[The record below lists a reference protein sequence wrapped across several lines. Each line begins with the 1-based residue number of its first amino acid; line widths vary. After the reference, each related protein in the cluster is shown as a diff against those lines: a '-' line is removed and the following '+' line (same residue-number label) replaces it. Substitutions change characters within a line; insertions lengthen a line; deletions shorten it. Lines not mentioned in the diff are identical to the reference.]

1 MKKALLPAITF
12 FLLLQFGTAWSMG
25 LKLPELKK
33 WKKITSPNKS
43 ILAVPDFSAPKSF
56 PDLAENKFH
65 FGYQFGGC
73 HMAIESSE
81 TWEKMKGTWNGP
93 VTNVILKVTGES
105 SNNVFIWAGV
115 HSFFDAWTDA
125 TAHSR
130 GETRFFH
137 GDNYWHIVKNCRDF
151 SAIMTTLNFSR
162 RIFIEKIPVKEAT
175 QDLICIGL
183 IRIVVF
189 NASMKIIKNGFG
201 AYNDPYYNQHAITY
215 WWFGNGGL
223 TDKYI
228 ATGRITTP
236 LLDGLAIGGFIF
248 KKTWKF

>member
-1 MKKALLPAITF
+1 MKKMIFSAIMF
-12 FLLLQFGTAWSMG
+12 FLLLQFETAWSMG
-25 LKLPELKK
+25 LKLPEFEKEE
-33 WKKITSPNKS
+33 KITFTNKS
-43 ILAVPDFSAPKSF
+43 ILAIPDFSAPKSF
-56 PDLAENKFH
+56 PNLTENKLH
-65 FGYQFGGC
+65 SGYQFNGYQ
-73 HMAIESSE
+73 AAAATSE
-81 TWEKMKGTWNGP
+81 TWEKIKGTWDGP
-93 VTNVILKVTGES
+93 VTNVILKVTGKS
-105 SNNVFIWAGV
+105 NNNVFIWAGV

-130 GETRFFH
+130 GETHFFH
-137 GDNYWHIVKNCRDF
+137 GDNNWHIVKNCRDF

-175 QDLICIGL
+175 QDLICVGL
-183 IRIVVF
+183 IRIVIF
-189 NASMKIIKNGFG
+189 NTSMKIIKGG
-201 AYNDPYYNQHAITY
+201 PEVYNDPYYNQRAITY
-215 WWFGNGGL
+215 WWFGDGGL